1 MPVNMIFKRVALW
14 LLALAAIVLLWLLVA
29 ERADGWTSE
38 AIVQVLAGLG
48 GLGYW
53 AYRSS
58 SRVTARLSITS
69 WASASLYIENIGNR
83 VAKQVRVEC
92 NPPIPTVEKEGEV
105 RLFGPVED
113 FGDMDRG
120 QCYRVP
126 VVTHSMQLASV
137 LEGST
142 FRVSHESTWGF
153 RRRTSTIRFG
163 GGSAERYTQEDPA
176 TSLDAIAAGVRNING
191 KMRS

>member
-1 MPVNMIFKRVALW
+1 MPAKTITKRVAG
-14 LLALAAIVLLWLLVA
+14 WLLVVVLVLLLIWFMD
-29 ERADGWTSE
+29 EFGIEWSSE
-38 AIVQVLAGLG
+38 AIIQALAGLG

-58 SRVTARLSITS
+58 SRVTARLAVKYGFT
-69 WASASLYIENIGNR
+69 ASLYIENVGNR

-92 NPPIPTVEKEGEV
+92 DPPIPIEEREDKV

-126 VVTHSMQLASV
+126 IVMGQEQVDSV
-137 LEGST
+137 IERST
-142 FRVSHESTWGF
+142 FKVSHESTWGF
-153 RRRTSTIRFG
+153 RRRKSTIRF
-163 GGSAERYTQEDPA
+163 GGSAERYTQEDAA
-176 TSLDAIAAGVRNING
+176 TSLEAMARELSSIDRKIRRG
-191 KMRS
+191 

>member
-1 MPVNMIFKRVALW
+1 MPVKTITKRVAG
-14 LLALAAIVLLWLLVA
+14 WLLVVVLVLLLIWFMGKFGI
-29 ERADGWTSE
+29 EWSSE
-38 AIVQVLAGLG
+38 AIIQALAGLG

-58 SRVTARLSITS
+58 SRVTARLAVTHG
-69 WASASLYIENIGNR
+69 WTASLYIENVGNR

-92 NPPIPTVEKEGEV
+92 DPPIPIVEREDEV

-126 VVTHSMQLASV
+126 VVRANRQLDSV

-142 FRVSHESTWGF
+142 FKVSHESTWGF
-153 RRRTSTIRFG
+153 RRRKHTIRF
-163 GGSAERYTQEDPA
+163 GGSAERYTQEDAA
-176 TSLDAIAAGVRNING
+176 TSLETMARELSNVTR
-191 KMRS
+191 KMRHG